1 LTGMKL
7 VILAMLTGSAFANTA
22 FADIESMEPFKCG
35 KNIKRKKSL
44 SMVMASMATGEKLQ
58 VDINNDGMGDTWIKV
73 SSYNNG
79 AKGFHPVMSKLNAED
94 CSAVFS
100 YDIGGPGPQKLVV
113 VKADLFY
120 ELAVSNW
127 NVGGATGKVGIA
139 ITGQSAPDG
148 LPIDQWLSLNKHM
161 EINNEQHPR
170 WNHALQQYDCSK
182 LVNEHFV
189 VADMANTGKF
199 YDVYIKDKTMTVIS
213 KLPVNGADAWEFR
226 TAFDPK
232 TCSAMMPAPTSPGI
246 FAMRKVTISVG
257 KCWDL
262 HQDHWVKKTGMK
274 LGWSFTLT
282 DPSGRSSPINVPI
295 TPVYYPLNRWMVT
308 QMNPIKAATPFN
320 AGLAAT
326 KEDKPAVLV

>member
-1 LTGMKL
+1 MKL
-7 VILAMLTGSAFANTA
+7 VILAMLTGSAFADTA
-22 FADIESMEPFKCG
+22 LADTALPSLPLKCPR
-35 KNIKRKKSL
+35 NL
-44 SMVMASMATGEKLQ
+44 EMVMASMASGEKLA
-58 VDINNDGMGDTWIKV
+58 VSIKTDGMNDTWIDV

-79 AKGFHPVMSKLNAED
+79 AKGFHTVMSQMNTED
-94 CSAVFS
+94 CSAVFN
-100 YDIGGPGPQKLVV
+100 YDIDGPGPEKLVV
-113 VKADLFY
+113 VKAYMFY
-120 ELAVSNW
+120 EVAPSHW
-127 NVGGATGKVGIA
+127 NEGGKTGKAGIA
-139 ITGQSAPDG
+139 ILGQSAPGVFKEFPVDE
-148 LPIDQWLSLNKHM
+148 WLSLNKHK
-161 EINNEQHPR
+161 EIDEHLPR
-170 WNHALQQYDCSK
+170 WNKVLPHDCSK
-182 LVNEHFV
+182 LGNKDFL

-199 YDVYIKDKTMTVIS
+199 YNVYIKDKTMTVMSVQS
-213 KLPVNGADAWEFR
+213 KLPAHAADAWEFR
-226 TAFDPK
+226 TAFDTK

-295 TPVYYPLNRWMVT
+295 TPAYYPLNRWMVT